1 VTRSRLPDVETLA
14 CAVAGEYAA
23 RWARSGARMQA
34 RADDAMDAPAP
45 WLVDG
50 FAGADLQRAAIRGVA
65 VQPPAAAFAR
75 AAADALGGTARVVL
89 VEEDPGL
96 LGRLEEDLRRAGA
109 DPRRTATPGDAAPGE
124 IVLVEAPF
132 ASVASRLAG
141 EIADGPALVRLAPLS
156 ARALPRMVLELLADL
171 SGADLLIRFPQ
182 EDFVRAG
189 KFGGPLAD
197 FPPHLRRVV
206 EGCSAFFADERHGW
220 LLAWREAARAGGDE
234 AALAAAVERLRG
246 MLGHGGEERIARAAR
261 VEGAGGAG
269 VHVLLSTPHPEHALE
284 LNGAVVDGGAPS
296 PAPSRKAAG
305 RKPAASQAA
314 PPAAAEPI
322 APAAAATL
330 PAGTKPD
337 GPAAAPTPDATPSG
351 GTAPSFEA
359 APAAEATPSAAPAP
373 SPEAAPAA
381 EAAPYSEAP
390 PADVTPSAEAASS
403 PDGVPETD
411 ADRSPDPASP
421 DTGPSPSGAAP
432 AADGESLASVSPAS
446 APTASAPMVSRARSV
461 ASTPPAANSPP
472 RPIPPRAP
480 EPAAPE
486 EPPSLLDL
494 FGLEPAPFEVS
505 TPRGPDLRGVA
516 DDLYAQHAGR
526 RVPFRE
532 LLVDLADAGL
542 APEQVRMA
550 LGILKRDRRAAYRSL
565 DADGAEVEFVTEP
578 AAPPPP
584 PAPKPRK
591 ARKPVPGVLGLFDEP
606 EPEAEASPF
615 PADAPPSA
623 SDALDAPLTLADAI
637 GFEDEIGLE
646 DAIGI
651 EDEMGL
657 DDAALDDAVPAPD
670 PAPAKN
676 PRRRNPE

>member
-1 VTRSRLPDVETLA
+1 
-14 CAVAGEYAA
+14 
-23 RWARSGARMQA
+23 MQA
-34 RADDAMDAPAP
+34 RADDATDAPAP

-50 FAGADLQRAAIRGVA
+50 FAGADLQRAAIRGIA

-109 DPRRTATPGDAAPGE
+109 DPRRTGTPADAAPGE

-132 ASVASRLAG
+132 ASVASRLAE

-182 EDFVRAG
+182 EDFTRAG
-189 KFGGPLAD
+189 KFSGPLAD

-234 AALAAAVERLRG
+234 AALAGAVERLRG

-261 VEGAGGAG
+261 LEGAGGAG

-284 LNGAVVDGGAPS
+284 LNGAVVDGGAPP
-296 PAPSRKAAG
+296 PAPAKKSAG
-305 RKPAASQAA
+305 RKGASQAA
-314 PPAAAEPI
+314 PPVAPEP
-322 APAAAATL
+322 APKAVAAT
-330 PAGTKPD
+330 PAIETRRD
-337 GPAAAPTPDATPSG
+337 EPAAAPTS
-351 GTAPSFEA
+351 EA
-359 APAAEATPSAAPAP
+359 APSAESAS
-373 SPEAAPAA
+373 SPEA
-381 EAAPYSEAP
+381 
-390 PADVTPSAEAASS
+390 TPSAEAALPPKTAPPPGTARS
-403 PDGVPETD
+403 PETAPAEAAAPPESMPIPESAPAAD
-411 ADRSPDPASP
+411 ADQSSDPAAPAAYADQPPDP
-421 DTGPSPSGAAP
+421 AAP
-432 AADGESLASVSPAS
+432 AADADSAPAPAAPAADADQPSAPAAPAAGPDPSQTSVAPVADGDPPTPTSPAS
-446 APTASAPMVSRARSV
+446 APKTSRARPV
-461 ASTPPAANSPP
+461 ASPPPAASPPP
-472 RPIPPRAP
+472 RPVPPRAP
-480 EPAAPE
+480 EPAAP

-494 FGLEPAPFEVS
+494 FGLEPAPFEIEAS
-505 TPRGPDLRGVA
+505 RGPDLRGVA

-542 APEQVRMA
+542 APEQVRTA
-550 LGILKRDRRAAYRSL
+550 LGFLKRDRRATYRSL
-565 DADGAEVEFVTEP
+565 DADGAEVEFLAEP

-606 EPEAEASPF
+606 EPEEED
-615 PADAPPSA
+615 DAPPSP

-637 GFEDEIGLE
+637 GFEDAVGLE
-646 DAIGI
+646 DA
-651 EDEMGL
+651 GL
-657 DDAALDDAVPAPD
+657 DDTPPAPD
-670 PAPAKN
+670 PAPAKK